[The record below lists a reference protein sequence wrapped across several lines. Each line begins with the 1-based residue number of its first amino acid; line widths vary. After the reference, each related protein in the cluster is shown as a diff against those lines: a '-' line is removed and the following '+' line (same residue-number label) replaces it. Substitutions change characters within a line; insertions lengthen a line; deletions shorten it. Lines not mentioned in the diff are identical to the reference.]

1 MSTIKLQ
8 SSELKA
14 LIQEGVREKLEEL
27 TSKDPQ
33 KLEEFLDWLFKKQG
47 VADLEKKSGLRPDA
61 GNLKVGNVGANELEK
76 SKSNKAYLKAMKDAA
91 EAAEKFQRALTK
103 LANVLEDAADRDPAV
118 STAFKK
124 DLVQVNK
131 YRKSVRDGAEKAGLS
146 GPGSF
151 AFVSEDEDLKKGDT
165 KVKTLPRMAG
175 TVDMG
180 KGAEAFSSELD
191 KTKKRKGGK
200 ISFQPGKEE
209 EFESL
214 LESMSKELSSL
225 VK

>member
-1 MSTIKLQ
+1 MKLQ

-27 TSKDPQ
+27 TGKDPQ

-47 VADLEKKSGLRPDA
+47 VSDLEKKSGLRPDT
-61 GNLKVGNVGANELEK
+61 GDLEVGNVGANELEK

-91 EAAEKFQRALTK
+91 EGAEKFQRVLTK
-103 LANVLEDAADRDPAV
+103 LANTLEAAADRDPVAGV
-118 STAFKK
+118 AFKK

-151 AFVSEDEDLKKGDT
+151 AFVSEDEDLKGSDT

-180 KGAEAFSSELD
+180 KGPQAFSSELD

-214 LESMSKELSSL
+214 LESMSKELRSL

>member
-14 LIQEGVREKLEEL
+14 LIQEGVREKLAEL
-27 TSKDPQ
+27 TDKDPQ
-33 KLEEFLDWLFKKQG
+33 KLQEFLDWLFKKQG

-61 GNLKVGNVGANELEK
+61 GDLEVGKVGTNELEK
-76 SKSNKAYLKAMKDAA
+76 SKSNKAYLSAMKDAA
-91 EAAEKFQRALTK
+91 EIAERFQRALTK
-103 LANVLEDAADRDPAV
+103 LANVLEDAADRDPMV
-118 STAFKK
+118 SAAFKQ
-124 DLVQVNK
+124 DLAKVNK

-165 KVKTLPRMAG
+165 KVKSLPRVAG
-175 TVDMG
+175 TVDLG
-180 KGAEAFSSELD
+180 KGPEAFSSELD
-191 KTKKRKGGK
+191 KTKKRKGEK
-200 ISFQPGKEE
+200 ISFEPGKEE

-214 LESMSKELSSL
+214 LESMSKELRSL